1 MSTIYPIRFADQ
13 LRQHLKGLRKK
24 HGFTQAKLG
33 QLLGVSQARI
43 AEIEANPGLVN
54 LDQLLQV
61 FSALGVTLSLQEL
74 QTSTTVIDRPKLP
87 KRIKSTNPNQ
97 IHTAFVWHSTSSSS
111 DWKDLQRSYVT
122 RHDVNVPTPNW
133 HLQPIRNGT
142 QQVTSVLVEPREG
155 RGRSVADATSN
166 ENERSKLEQLRQL
179 NPDKDVKPTSRRN
192 FIIRPKKGS
201 W

>member
-1 MSTIYPIRFADQ
+1 MLTTYPIRFSDQ

-24 HGFTQAKLG
+24 RGLTQARLG

-54 LDQLLQV
+54 LDQLLQL
-61 FSALGVTLSLQEL
+61 FSALGVTFFLEEH
-74 QTSTTVIDRPKLP
+74 QTNTTVTERPKPP
-87 KRIKSTNPNQ
+87 KRTQTNSKQ
-97 IHTAFVWHSTSSSS
+97 IQTAFVQNSTSSPNQ
-111 DWKDLQRSYVT
+111 WKDPNRSYFT
-122 RHDVNVPTPNW
+122 SFDVRVPTPNW
-133 HLQPIRNGT
+133 NHYPIRNGI
-142 QQVTSVLVEPREG
+142 QQVTSVLVESRKDKAGLIENE
-155 RGRSVADATSN
+155 TSN
-166 ENERSKLEQLRQL
+166 ENRRSKLEQLKQL